1 VVRDHFTVL
10 LPLWQ
15 GSCSKALPTI
25 PAILLGWW
33 KNKANQK
40 IWLSQSCSERPEIMK
55 FAVTFPVPFTDS
67 QPSSFDHFK
76 WSERGKML
84 WKKRKVS
91 HATQA
96 SQRHNTFT
104 IGASEMLRLHR
115 TKCHPCSL
123 TRILIFSNSPV
134 FRRLSVA
141 VHYQPSFFS
150 ERGVQKKFYRA
161 LSLIHIRIIPCVSL
175 FL

>member
-1 VVRDHFTVL
+1 MVRDHFTVL

-76 WSERGKML
+76 WSEREKML
-84 WKKRKVS
+84 WKKGRFHMPLKLAKDTTLLPSVHQKCWGYTGQNVIHVHLLGFWFS
-91 HATQA
+91 VTLQFSGG
-96 SQRHNTFT
+96 SQWRFIISLPFFLNGEFKRSFT
-104 IGASEMLRLHR
+104 E
-115 TKCHPCSL
+115 
-123 TRILIFSNSPV
+123 
-134 FRRLSVA
+134 LSVW
-141 VHYQPSFFS
+141 YTS
-150 ERGVQKKFYRA
+150 EPFPV
-161 LSLIHIRIIPCVSL
+161 
-175 FL
+175 